1 MKKLLLTLAL
11 FAAFAVNSFS
21 QATSLTVD
29 CQTPGWLS
37 SKINYGDQL
46 TVKNLKVTGYINGT
60 DIQLL
65 YDMYEHN
72 LTGVIDLEDASIV
85 KGGTFNDYPF
95 TVEYND
101 IIPYKFF
108 VFQNSK
114 KRIQKLIYPKTLKG
128 TIGGNSVLC
137 PGVDSVIWTS
147 TVVKEINFDDS
158 FGGLCGYIYIPE
170 GIETIYDFIRGNDKI
185 VLPSTVKKITG
196 SVSSNAIFYSFIT
209 YPEAVECLPSYGNY
223 NENLIQKS
231 TFYIPKG
238 TLNNY
243 LNSDFAKK
251 EPRNNTFIEFYDVDS
266 VRIKCPQSLYK
277 GETSKVDVDIYPDAN
292 LVSWINYSV
301 SDTNIVKISPDG
313 TILAKEYGM
322 AEIFATPNVFIDG
335 LNTKTASTKINV
347 FAHTEG
353 IQLPSSMVV
362 HIDETK
368 GLNARTLPLGTS
380 DGQIVYES
388 SNPSIASVSEDG
400 FVTGHKSGSCIV
412 SATSVDGGH
421 TVSCAITVLRP
432 VEKIILD
439 KHSLTMKVGETE
451 KLNAQ
456 ILPSTAENK
465 DMSWFTSNEQS
476 VTVDQEGGI
485 KAINSGEAWIKAVS
499 IDNPEAMDSCKVIV
513 SQPVIGIELS
523 QSTCT
528 LNKIGDNIQLEA
540 KVLPE
545 DATNKEV
552 KWSSS
557 NESVCVV
564 HQGKVVAMGYG
575 ICLISAITV
584 EGGFAA
590 TCVVNVVP
598 SVASLELDKHELS
611 INVGVTDK
619 LFVQI
624 SPSSAENKNVV
635 WSSSNDEIVAVSQ
648 DGSFTAMKSGEAWI
662 KAVSEGNPEA
672 KDSCKVT
679 VIQPVTGI
687 ELSQSSCHL
696 TQIGE
701 SFQLEATV
709 LPEDATNKEVRW
721 SSSNGSVCLVSKGKV
736 VATGYGVA
744 VVMATTADG
753 GFLATCTVTV
763 EDTSA
768 INDIATDNQDEAP
781 IYDMMGC
788 EVQKTVK
795 GHLYI
800 RNGRK
805 FIAK

>member
-1 MKKLLLTLAL
+1 M
-11 FAAFAVNSFS
+11 
-21 QATSLTVD
+21 
-29 CQTPGWLS
+29 
-37 SKINYGDQL
+37 
-46 TVKNLKVTGYINGT
+46 
-60 DIQLL
+60 
-65 YDMYEHN
+65 
-72 LTGVIDLEDASIV
+72 
-85 KGGTFNDYPF
+85 
-95 TVEYND
+95 
-101 IIPYKFF
+101 
-108 VFQNSK
+108 
-114 KRIQKLIYPKTLKG
+114 
-128 TIGGNSVLC
+128 
-137 PGVDSVIWTS
+137 
-147 TVVKEINFDDS
+147 
-158 FGGLCGYIYIPE
+158 
-170 GIETIYDFIRGNDKI
+170 
-185 VLPSTVKKITG
+185 
-196 SVSSNAIFYSFIT
+196 
-209 YPEAVECLPSYGNY
+209 
-223 NENLIQKS
+223 
-231 TFYIPKG
+231 
-238 TLNNY
+238 
-243 LNSDFAKK
+243 
-251 EPRNNTFIEFYDVDS
+251 
-266 VRIKCPQSLYK
+266 
-277 GETSKVDVDIYPDAN
+277 
-292 LVSWINYSV
+292 
-301 SDTNIVKISPDG
+301 
-313 TILAKEYGM
+313 
-322 AEIFATPNVFIDG
+322 
-335 LNTKTASTKINV
+335 
-347 FAHTEG
+347 
-353 IQLPSSMVV
+353 
-362 HIDETK
+362 
-368 GLNARTLPLGTS
+368 
-380 DGQIVYES
+380 
-388 SNPSIASVSEDG
+388 
-400 FVTGHKSGSCIV
+400 
-412 SATSVDGGH
+412 
-421 TVSCAITVLRP
+421 
-432 VEKIILD
+432 
-439 KHSLTMKVGETE
+439 
-451 KLNAQ
+451 
-456 ILPSTAENK
+456 
-465 DMSWFTSNEQS
+465 
-476 VTVDQEGGI
+476 
-485 KAINSGEAWIKAVS
+485 
-499 IDNPEAMDSCKVIV
+499 
-513 SQPVIGIELS
+513 
-523 QSTCT
+523 
-528 LNKIGDNIQLEA
+528 
-540 KVLPE
+540 LPE

-575 ICLISAITV
+575 ICLISVITV
-584 EGGFAA
+584 DGGFAA

-598 SVASLELDKHELS
+598 SVANLELDKHELS

-662 KAVSEGNPEA
+662 KAVSVDNPEA